1 MQLVVNLKNF
11 NEGGRIQQIKNLETN
26 APLFHLSLFLSSI
39 FILLN
44 TATKIEKDMAVKTDF
59 YKKTNQLD

>member
-11 NEGGRIQQIKNLETN
+11 NEGDRIQQIKKNLETN
-26 APLFHLSLFLSSI
+26 APLFHLSLFLYSI

-44 TATKIEKDMAVKTDF
+44 TATKIEKDMAVKIDL
-59 YKKTNQLD
+59 Y